1 VRACAERGAYTLRLF
16 SSLSVEQ
23 LGVEQAQLAAMTV
36 TFTSLRVPSHFLS
49 RVARLGFNA
58 PTAPQRVA
66 LDALMPRSPSD
77 VSATRVNHAVL
88 RWPTG
93 SGKTLAYALPLVA
106 RLDVANLGG
115 GLQALV
121 LCPTRELVLQTLHV
135 LQKLAGQ
142 GKTNRKGHAIKVQ
155 ALLGQRNQQLEAEL
169 WKSPPDIAIG
179 TPHIVGSLL
188 ELGLLPLAEPRK
200 RTLVLDEVG
209 ALCESYR
216 WPEVRKVLG
225 GTAAGAATERRW
237 AAGSMW
243 LVSAD
248 VPAGAATRCLQA
260 AGVRAEPTMLEPSAE
275 QNLRL
280 PRTLRHVTL
289 PPNVPLA
296 ATLAE
301 LVAWMSPNEA
311 DESVGGG
318 GPMGPVRE
326 DARTT
331 TAARV
336 VSEAI
341 DAMDEADY
349 AAGEALDAP
358 HSEQIEGA
366 AASAAAAAAAAAAL
380 AQGAAKRAK
389 KSKKS
394 SARAIVF
401 VESAHAAEQLR
412 RAMRNRSV
420 SAVTI
425 TGADATG
432 TDSAVVGSRIRADGR
447 GRRDEASDASR
458 RARAHSLRL
467 FAEGRVRVL
476 IATDMLALGMDVR
489 GASHVVNVSVPSSAS
504 IYLHRAGR
512 VGRIGGLAGTVLSL
526 PRNEDELTRLRGF
539 AEELGFDLDE
549 AAALTCVIKRPLR
562 GGEIVTD
569 ASYVRMP
576 PRSPEGES

>member
-1 VRACAERGAYTLRLF
+1 MRARRPR
-16 SSLSVEQ
+16 SSREGRSR
-23 LGVEQAQLAAMTV
+23 AQLAAMTT

-49 RVARLGFNA
+49 RLARLGFIA

-77 VSATRVNHAVL
+77 VSATRVHHAVL

-121 LCPTRELVLQTLHV
+121 LCPTRELVLQTLHM

-142 GKTNRKGHAIKVQ
+142 GKPNRKGHAIKVQ
-155 ALLGQRNQQLEAEL
+155 ALLGQRKQHLEVEL
-169 WKSPPDIAIG
+169 RKSPPDIAIG

-216 WPEVRKVLG
+216 WSEVRKVLG
-225 GTAAGAATERRW
+225 ETAAGAATERRW
-237 AAGSMW
+237 AAGRIW

-260 AGVRAEPTMLEPSAE
+260 AGVRAEPTMLEPSAD

-318 GPMGPVRE
+318 DPIVPVRE
-326 DARTT
+326 DARMT

-336 VSEAI
+336 LSEAI
-341 DAMDEADY
+341 DAVDEADEADDY

-366 AASAAAAAAAAAAL
+366 AASAAAAAAAAL
-380 AQGAAKRAK
+380 AQGTVKR
-389 KSKKS
+389 SKKS

-401 VESAHAAEQLR
+401 VESAQAAELLR
-412 RAMRNRSV
+412 RALRNRSV

-432 TDSAVVGSRIRADGR
+432 TDSAVVGTRIRVDGR
-447 GRRDEASDASR
+447 GRRDEASDAPR
-458 RARAHSLRL
+458 KARAHSLRL

-526 PRNEDELTRLRGF
+526 PRSDDELARLRGF
-539 AEELGFDLDE
+539 AEELGFGLDE

-569 ASYVRMP
+569 ASY
-576 PRSPEGES
+576 